1 MYVYCM
7 WKIKIQMFI
16 SLICQFIVFEKVK
29 KLTIFL
35 WLSRNILCIGTPS
48 IHEAAQA
55 HPDFNSLLLD
65 YDTRH
70 SMFHPPTKYLW
81 YNMFNNYLFNG
92 NDDEKVLKKFF
103 KSSK

>member
-1 MYVYCM
+1 M
-7 WKIKIQMFI
+7 
-16 SLICQFIVFEKVK
+16 FEKVK